1 MQSNYQLKSGVFG
14 GTILSAVINISF
26 HDILTTCIMAI
37 IGATVSF
44 FVSYFLKNIFLRKNK
59 KS

>member
-1 MQSNYQLKSGVFG
+1 MQSNYQLKSGIFG
-14 GTILSAVINISF
+14 GTVLSTIINISL

-44 FVSYFLKNIFLRKNK
+44 FVSYLLKNIFFKKNK
-59 KS
+59 NT